1 MKSEICILALV
12 FILIAFSRNVY
23 DIHKVGHRPVLLVEG
38 DCVYVGGE
46 LGMVNLDKKSFE
58 ELKFM
63 SVQNVW
69 ALLVDDDAN
78 LLIVC
83 SSLGD
88 GKSQCHKMNRN
99 LKENDI
105 TSEQFMID
113 LNTPPLSIKCR
124 LSDEIGIVIAAPY
137 IKSFTNRKDSKTI
150 YSLQMGSL
158 NEFRYSSNTVYQ
170 LGYNENMNRSQMRY
184 IAGFVHEQ
192 FVYFLYNIYLN
203 DQFIEA
209 KLGKM
214 CASHHTY
221 SSTGFRTSYEDIP
234 LVCYHDNVNYTKI
247 EDGLVLNGTMI
258 ASFSYMESS
267 VICSFSIKELAKRFL
282 DSRMNILRCNQ
293 KTGWKN
299 RSFKPDPFIAWQ
311 PNTCIH
317 LNNQTCVESMVC
329 NVIKGDFCNTVLYYT
344 IEGVDPIVSS
354 AVYKPTRRVLRHL
367 AGVDSNDRV
376 LIAATNSGHIIK
388 LNISSSSSYAVD
400 VEYEITGSHNIV
412 DLQTLNGT
420 IYILTDTELQ
430 RIAVD
435 DCVFDNNCSNQ
446 HIDLKSWFNH
456 IKPSIYICTIA
467 LLYVR
472 SVLGEMF

>member
-1 MKSEICILALV
+1 MKSEICIFALV
-12 FILIAFSRNVY
+12 FISIAFSRNVY
-23 DIHKVGHRPVLLVEG
+23 DIHKVGHRPVLSVEG
-38 DCVYVGGE
+38 DYVYVGGE
-46 LGMVNLDKKSFE
+46 LGLVNLDKKSFE

-69 ALLVDDDAN
+69 AVLVDDDAN

-88 GKSQCHKMNRN
+88 GKSQCHKMTRN

-150 YSLQMGSL
+150 YSLQIGSL
-158 NEFRYSSNTVYQ
+158 DEFMYSSNTVYQ
-170 LGYNENMNRSQMRY
+170 LGYNENMNRSQM
-184 IAGFVHEQ
+184 
-192 FVYFLYNIYLN
+192 
-203 DQFIEA
+203 
-209 KLGKM
+209 
-214 CASHHTY
+214 
-221 SSTGFRTSYEDIP
+221 
-234 LVCYHDNVNYTKI
+234 
-247 EDGLVLNGTMI
+247 
-258 ASFSYMESS
+258 
-267 VICSFSIKELAKRFL
+267 SIKELAKRFL

-317 LNNQTCVESMVC
+317 LNNQTCAESMVC

-344 IEGVDPIVSS
+344 IEGVDPIVSN
-354 AVYKPTRRVLRHL
+354 AVYNPTRRVLRHL
-367 AGVDSNDRV
+367 AKVDSNDRV
-376 LIAATNSGHIIK
+376 LIAATNSGHIMK

-435 DCVFDNNCSNQ
+435 DCVFDNDCSNQ